1 MTRPE
6 KRPNLKSNPS
16 LYGKTNESPIGHL
29 AALSWLRNN
38 PERREGYYT
47 RFSARNAVRQVC
59 KPVPGGISDS
69 LRREASQAAGAA
81 PTLRYGPAGDS
92 APRLRLKA
100 SSMAE
105 RFPFGPSTRPECP
118 GLGCDDIERY
128 QMRYKITG

>member
-92 APRLRLKA
+92 A
-100 SSMAE
+100 
-105 RFPFGPSTRPECP
+105 
-118 GLGCDDIERY
+118 LGCGSRRPVWPKGSLSARPHGPNAPVWGAMISNAI
-128 QMRYKITG
+128 K